1 MDLEANFAE
10 EPHDAGQRG
19 VLFDEDERCQDGSSA
34 DLNFLTSRRY
44 PALP

>member
-1 MDLEANFAE
+1 MDLEAKIAE
-10 EPHDAGQRG
+10 EPHDAGQS